1 MQKQVIEG
9 FQLSPQQKHLWL
21 LQQASHNQH
30 YRVECA
36 IYIEG
41 KLNKNILE
49 SALQHVVDKHEIL
62 RTNFCFLDGMKM
74 PLQVIKESRKIKLK
88 YRDISHLNSQE
99 QAEKIERI
107 IEDNGQKY
115 LDFQQSPFGE
125 ISLVILAAEK
135 HLLPICLPA
144 LYADRITLKN
154 LAIAISNAYAACL
167 QGEELSDEPLQY
179 VDIAQWQ
186 NELLEG
192 EEAAVGIS
200 YWRQQELSGF
210 LSLKLPCETR
220 SEKGDFNPQIYRLML
235 PGSSEKIKAI
245 AQKYNTSISA
255 ILLTIWQILL
265 WRLTGNSDITIGVC
279 YDGRT
284 HEELES
290 ALGLFAKYLP
300 LTGHLEANLQF
311 SQVVQQIEASIG
323 EASQWQEYWGKINNK
338 EIVNQPVCFDFEQLP
353 FKVTAADVSFSIEEN
368 YAGLERF
375 KLKLSCIARED
386 SIVADFHYDC
396 NYFKRE
402 SIEELASQYQTL
414 LEDAI
419 EKPEDAIAT
428 LQILKPSDLYQLL
441 VEFNQNQKPQTE
453 TCIHHLFEA
462 QAAETPDHIA
472 VVAEEEQLTYAE
484 LNARAN
490 QLARH
495 LQHLGVKPEV
505 LVGICLER
513 SVNLIVAL
521 LGILKAGGAYLP
533 LDPELPKQRLGFMLE
548 DAGVSVLLTQQKLTA
563 ILPDYSGL
571 QPDEVHLSLCSG
583 TLKAAATQTKPFGY
597 TLLACN
603 PLYATKVV
611 QLDTDWDAIS
621 QESNENLNSETKPE
635 NLAYV
640 IYTSGSTGQP
650 KGVAIEHRQLI
661 NYLNGILEK
670 LDLPASVSFATVST
684 FAADLGNTA
693 IFPALCTGGS
703 LHIISQERAWDA
715 KALAEYFSRHPI
727 DCLKI
732 VPSHLAALL
741 TSSYAAQILP
751 RQRLVLGGEAV
762 RWKLIEQIRKYAPN
776 CRILNHYGP
785 TETTVG
791 VLTFEVENILTSDAQ
806 TVPIGRPIANAEIY
820 LLDRYD
826 RPVPIGVPGELH
838 IGGASVA
845 RGYLNQPELTAEKFK
860 VLDFNLGGTDS
871 DEQSN
876 IADCNPMRYTA
887 RLCSGSINAAATQTS
902 QKAVLTRK
910 AICCNLKSG
919 RLYKT
924 GDLARYMPDGNIEF
938 LGRIDSQ
945 VKIRGF
951 RIEITEIEVVL
962 REHPAIREAVILGRE
977 DEAGNKR
984 LVAYIVFNQNTF
996 ATTNQLR
1003 QFLQEKLPE
1012 YMIPSAFVRLKALPL
1027 SPNGKVDIQ
1036 ALPAPDISRADL
1048 EETFV
1053 APRTPVE
1060 EVLANI
1066 WAQVLG
1072 LKQVGI
1078 HDNFFELGGDSI
1090 FSMQIVARAN
1100 QAGVQLTPKQMFE
1113 YPTIAQLAANARTI
1127 NSPNANLVQ
1136 AEQGLVT
1143 GEVFLTPI
1151 QHWFFEQN
1159 IADVHHWNQTIVL
1172 EVRQSLDLKLLER
1185 VVEHLLQ
1192 HHDALRLRFVQTES
1206 GWQQFLSNTDGEEIP
1221 FSYIDLSALPEI
1233 QQKAAMEA
1241 TASELQAS
1249 LNLSQGPLVRVALFN
1264 LGDRKPNRLLL
1275 TIHHLAVDGV
1285 SWRILLAD
1293 FEIAYQQLSR
1303 GESIKLS
1310 PKTTSFKQWSES
1322 LHQYALSP
1330 QLEREQKYWVSCLYQ
1345 QKTRLP
1351 VDFANVTN
1359 TVASARTLSVNF
1371 SVEETRALLRG
1382 GIEDASLAAL
1392 LQVFSQ
1398 WTGEQMLLVDL
1409 EGHGREEVVEN
1420 VDLSRTVGWFT
1431 TIFPVVLKLGES
1443 TQKEEVL
1450 KAVKEQLR
1458 AIPHRG
1464 IGYGVLR
1471 YLSNAEQLQTLPKAE
1486 VRFNYLGQSDQV
1498 FQNSSLFQL
1507 ATESIGA
1514 ARSLRGNRSYLL
1526 DINAIVVG
1534 GRLQFDWTYSEQ
1546 IHCRDTIENLAL
1558 EFGAVM
1564 RSLILNSPD
1573 AANYTPTDFPKARL
1587 SQTALN
1593 LLLAQIKSQTQNIE
1607 DIYPLSPAQQGILFH
1622 SLYAPKAG
1630 MYFVQMSYV
1639 LHCNL
1644 NVSAF
1649 EQAWQ
1654 QIIDRHAVLRTS
1666 FHWENVERSLQ
1677 VVYRQ
1682 VQLPLEQYD
1691 WRLIPPSEQQQQIEA
1706 FLQADRE
1713 QDFDFSQAPLMRLT
1727 LIRLEDNTYQFVWS
1741 KHHLILDGW
1750 STALILKEVLD
1761 AYTALS
1767 QGQDFL
1773 SVSCRP
1779 YGDYIAWLQQQDLSV
1794 AETFWRQLLKG
1805 FTAPTMLNVG
1815 GNFGDEVKG
1824 NGKQQI
1830 QLSETTTAALYSL
1843 ARKHQLT
1850 LNTLIQGTW
1859 ALLLSRYSGESDVV
1873 FGATVSGRPAELAET
1888 ESMVGLFINTLPV
1901 RVQVDRDQ
1909 FLIPWLRE
1917 IQAQQSEARQ
1927 YEYSPLVE
1935 IQGWSDVP
1943 RGVPLFETL
1952 VIFENYPVHSSL
1964 PQYREIL
1971 GVREIAVVEQTNYP
1985 LTLIVEVDSQVS
1997 LQILSDRTRF
2007 DSATIT
2013 RILGHFQTLLE
2024 GTSVDPDRRLSQ
2036 LPLLTESE
2044 RQQVLFDWNNTK
2056 IDYPHL
2062 CLHQLFEAQV
2072 ERTPDAVAV
2081 VFEDQQLTY
2090 SQLNEKANLLA
2101 HHLIKLGVKPNS
2113 LVGICVERSLEM
2125 VVGLLGILKAGSAY
2139 VPLDPAYPRSR
2150 IAFMLE
2156 DAQISVLVTQSQ
2168 LIPALPSHHA
2178 IAVCLDT
2185 DSEQINQND
2194 AHNPNITVTPDNL
2207 AYIIY
2212 TSGSTGTPKGVQIFQ
2227 SALVNFLTAM
2237 RQSPGLSEKDILLG
2251 VTTLS
2256 FDIAAL
2262 EIFLPL
2268 IVGARLA
2275 IASRQVA
2282 TDGTELLKQM
2292 QDLGVTVMQATPATW
2307 RLLLAAGWQNSPGL
2321 KILCGGEALDTK
2333 LANELLL
2340 RGEQVWNLY
2349 GPTETTIWSVID
2361 RVSSSDSVISIG
2373 RPIGNTQIYIL
2384 DPDLKLVPVGVIG
2397 ELYIGGAGVAKGYLN
2412 RPELTAE
2419 RFISHPF
2426 EVGDSRVYKTGDLA
2440 RYLPDGRI
2448 EYLGRSDFQV
2458 KLRGRRIELLEIEAK
2473 INTHPEVGESVVVLR
2488 EDDPGNQRLVA
2499 YIVSKSLNLKAGEL
2513 RRYLEE
2519 LLPNYM
2525 VPNLFVMLEALPLT
2539 PNGKVDRRSLP
2550 APETS
2555 RPELEKLFAPPR
2567 TAVEEEIAKIWAE
2580 ILNIEQV
2587 GIHDNF
2593 FDLGGHS
2600 LLATQAI
2607 SRLRAA
2613 FNVELPLRQL
2623 FESPTVAELAV
2634 AIAQNLIDQADDEM
2648 LTQML
2653 AELEQVSDQEI
2664 HQVNQ

>member
-21 LQQASHNQH
+21 LQQASNNQH
-30 YRVECA
+30 YRVGCA

-41 KLNKNILE
+41 KLNKNIWE
-49 SALQHVVDKHEIL
+49 SALQHVVDRHEIF
-62 RTNFCFLDGMKM
+62 RTIFGFLDGMTM
-74 PLQVIKESRKIKLK
+74 PLQVINESIKVAFK
-88 YRDISHLNSQE
+88 YHDISHLNSQD
-99 QAEKIERI
+99 QTDKIDEI
-107 IEDNGQKY
+107 IQDNRQKY
-115 LDFQQSPFGE
+115 WDFQQIPFWE
-125 ISLVILAAEK
+125 ISLVILSAEK

-154 LAIAISNAYAACL
+154 LAIAISRAYAAGL
-167 QGEELSDEPLQY
+167 QGEDLSDEPLQY

-186 NELLEG
+186 NELFEG
-192 EEAAVGIS
+192 EQATVGTS
-200 YWRQQELSGF
+200 YWRQPELSGF
-210 LSLKLPCETR
+210 LNLKLPYEN
-220 SEKGDFNPQIYRLML
+220 SWVKGDFKPQVYRLTL
-235 PGSSEKIKAI
+235 PVNSGKIKAI

-265 WRLTGNSDITIGVC
+265 WRITGNSDITIGVC

-311 SQVVQQIEASIG
+311 SQVVQQIEASMG
-323 EASQWQEYWGKINNK
+323 EASQWQEYFAWSEVMQKHRVKITNTDANNK
-338 EIVNQPVCFDFEQLP
+338 EIVNHPVCFDFEQLP
-353 FKVTAADVSFSIEEN
+353 FKVSAADVSFSIEES
-368 YAGLERF
+368 YACLERF
-375 KLKLSCIARED
+375 KIKLSCISRED
-386 SIVADFHYDC
+386 GIVAEFHYDS
-396 NYFKRE
+396 NYFKPE

-414 LEDAI
+414 LENAI
-419 EKPEDAIAT
+419 EKPESAIAT

-453 TCIHHLFEA
+453 SCIHHLFEA
-462 QAAETPDHIA
+462 QAAETPDNIA

-484 LNARAN
+484 LNARSN

-513 SVNLIVAL
+513 SLNLIVAL

-571 QPDEVHLSLCSG
+571 QPDEVHLRLCSG
-583 TLKAAATQTKPFGY
+583 TLKGAATQTKPFGC
-597 TLLACN
+597 TLLAGN
-603 PLYATKVV
+603 PLYATQVV

-661 NYLNGILEK
+661 NYLNGILER
-670 LDLPASVSFATVST
+670 LDLPAGVSFATVST

-715 KALAEYFSRHPI
+715 KALAEYCRRHPI

-762 RWKLIEQIRKYAPN
+762 RWKLIEPIRKYAPN

-806 TVPIGRPIANAEIY
+806 TVPIGRPIANAQIY
-820 LLDRYD
+820 LLDRYNQ
-826 RPVPIGVPGELH
+826 PVPIGVPGELH

-871 DEQSN
+871 DEQPN
-876 IADCNPMRYTA
+876 IADCNPMRYTES
-887 RLCSGSINAAATQTS
+887 LCSGTLKGAATQTS

-938 LGRIDSQ
+938 LGRIDRQ

-984 LVAYIVFNQNTF
+984 LVAYIVVNQDTV

-1036 ALPAPDISRADL
+1036 ALPAPDTSRSD

-1113 YPTIAQLAANARTI
+1113 YPTIAQLAANARTTT
-1127 NSPNANLVQ
+1127 SPNATVVQ

-1143 GEVFLTPI
+1143 GEVSLTPI

-1159 IADVHHWNQTIVL
+1159 LPDVHHWNQTIVL
-1172 EVRQSLDLKLLER
+1172 EVRQPLDPNLLER

-1221 FSYIDLSALPEI
+1221 FSYIDLSALPET

-1264 LGDRKPNRLLL
+1264 LGDRQPNRLLL
-1275 TIHHLAVDGV
+1275 TIHQAVDGV
-1285 SWRILLAD
+1285 YWRILLED
-1293 FEIAYQQLSR
+1293 FESAYQQLCR
-1303 GESIKLS
+1303 GETIKLS

-1322 LHQYALSP
+1322 WQQYALSA
-1330 QLEREQKYWVSCLYQ
+1330 QLEREQKYWVSCSCQ
-1345 QKTRLP
+1345 QKTCLP
-1351 VDFANVTN
+1351 VDFANGTN
-1359 TVASARTLSVNF
+1359 TVASARTVSVNL
-1371 SVEETRALLRG
+1371 SVEETRALLRD

-1392 LQVFSQ
+1392 LQVFAR

-1420 VDLSRTVGWFT
+1420 VNLSRTVGWFT

-1450 KAVKEQLR
+1450 KAIKDQLR

-1507 ATESIGA
+1507 ASESIGA

-1526 DINAIVVG
+1526 DINAIVVA
-1534 GRLQFDWTYSEQ
+1534 GRLQFDWTYSDQ
-1546 IHCRDTIENLAL
+1546 IHCRDPIENLAL
-1558 EFGAVM
+1558 EFVAVM

-1593 LLLAQIKSQTQNIE
+1593 LLLTQIKSQPQNIE

-1666 FHWENVERSLQ
+1666 FHWENLERSLQ
-1677 VVYRQ
+1677 IVYRQ

-1691 WRLIPPSEQQQQIEA
+1691 WRLIAPREQQQQIEA

-1773 SVSCRP
+1773 SVCCRP

-1805 FTAPTMLNVG
+1805 FTAPTMLNR
-1815 GNFGDEVKG
+1815 
-1824 NGKQQI
+1824 I
-1830 QLSETTTAALYSL
+1830 
-1843 ARKHQLT
+1843 
-1850 LNTLIQGTW
+1850 
-1859 ALLLSRYSGESDVV
+1859 
-1873 FGATVSGRPAELAET
+1873 
-1888 ESMVGLFINTLPV
+1888 
-1901 RVQVDRDQ
+1901 VQK
-1909 FLIPWLRE
+1909 
-1917 IQAQQSEARQ
+1917 
-1927 YEYSPLVE
+1927 
-1935 IQGWSDVP
+1935 
-1943 RGVPLFETL
+1943 T
-1952 VIFENYPVHSSL
+1952 
-1964 PQYREIL
+1964 
-1971 GVREIAVVEQTNYP
+1971 
-1985 LTLIVEVDSQVS
+1985 
-1997 LQILSDRTRF
+1997 
-2007 DSATIT
+2007 
-2013 RILGHFQTLLE
+2013 
-2024 GTSVDPDRRLSQ
+2024 
-2036 LPLLTESE
+2036 
-2044 RQQVLFDWNNTK
+2044 
-2056 IDYPHL
+2056 
-2062 CLHQLFEAQV
+2062 
-2072 ERTPDAVAV
+2072 
-2081 VFEDQQLTY
+2081 
-2090 SQLNEKANLLA
+2090 
-2101 HHLIKLGVKPNS
+2101 NS
-2113 LVGICVERSLEM
+2113 LTGET
-2125 VVGLLGILKAGSAY
+2125 
-2139 VPLDPAYPRSR
+2139 P
-2150 IAFMLE
+2150 
-2156 DAQISVLVTQSQ
+2156 
-2168 LIPALPSHHA
+2168 IP
-2178 IAVCLDT
+2178 
-2185 DSEQINQND
+2185 Q
-2194 AHNPNITVTPDNL
+2194 
-2207 AYIIY
+2207 
-2212 TSGSTGTPKGVQIFQ
+2212 
-2227 SALVNFLTAM
+2227 
-2237 RQSPGLSEKDILLG
+2237 
-2251 VTTLS
+2251 
-2256 FDIAAL
+2256 
-2262 EIFLPL
+2262 
-2268 IVGARLA
+2268 
-2275 IASRQVA
+2275 
-2282 TDGTELLKQM
+2282 
-2292 QDLGVTVMQATPATW
+2292 
-2307 RLLLAAGWQNSPGL
+2307 
-2321 KILCGGEALDTK
+2321 
-2333 LANELLL
+2333 
-2340 RGEQVWNLY
+2340 
-2349 GPTETTIWSVID
+2349 
-2361 RVSSSDSVISIG
+2361 
-2373 RPIGNTQIYIL
+2373 
-2384 DPDLKLVPVGVIG
+2384 
-2397 ELYIGGAGVAKGYLN
+2397 
-2412 RPELTAE
+2412 
-2419 RFISHPF
+2419 
-2426 EVGDSRVYKTGDLA
+2426 
-2440 RYLPDGRI
+2440 
-2448 EYLGRSDFQV
+2448 
-2458 KLRGRRIELLEIEAK
+2458 ELLEK
-2473 INTHPEVGESVVVLR
+2473 SNRMVQKTNSLTGET
-2488 EDDPGNQRLVA
+2488 PIPQ
-2499 YIVSKSLNLKAGEL
+2499 
-2513 RRYLEE
+2513 E
-2519 LLPNYM
+2519 LL
-2525 VPNLFVMLEALPLT
+2525 
-2539 PNGKVDRRSLP
+2539 
-2550 APETS
+2550 
-2555 RPELEKLFAPPR
+2555 EKS
-2567 TAVEEEIAKIWAE
+2567 
-2580 ILNIEQV
+2580 N
-2587 GIHDNF
+2587 
-2593 FDLGGHS
+2593 
-2600 LLATQAI
+2600 
-2607 SRLRAA
+2607 
-2613 FNVELPLRQL
+2613 
-2623 FESPTVAELAV
+2623 
-2634 AIAQNLIDQADDEM
+2634 
-2648 LTQML
+2648 
-2653 AELEQVSDQEI
+2653 
-2664 HQVNQ
+2664 

>member
-1 MQKQVIEG
+1 MQKRVIEG

-21 LQQASHNQH
+21 LQQASYNQH
-30 YRVECA
+30 YRVGCA

-41 KLNKNILE
+41 KLKKNIWE
-49 SALQHVVDKHEIL
+49 SALQHVVDRYEIF
-62 RTNFCFLDGMKM
+62 RTIFCFLDGMTM
-74 PLQVIKESRKIKLK
+74 PLQVINESSKVAFN

-99 QAEKIERI
+99 QSEKIEEI
-107 IEDNGQKY
+107 IEDNRRKY
-115 LDFQQSPFGE
+115 FDFQQSPFGE
-125 ISLVILAAEK
+125 ISLVILSAEK

-144 LYADRITLKN
+144 LYADRVTLKN

-167 QGEELSDEPLQY
+167 QGEDLSDEPLQY
-179 VDIAQWQ
+179 VDIAEWQ
-186 NELLEG
+186 NELFEG
-192 EEAAVGIS
+192 ESAAVGTS

-210 LSLKLPCETR
+210 FNLKLPYENR
-220 SEKGDFNPQIYRLML
+220 LEKGNFNPQVYRLNL
-235 PGSSEKIKAI
+235 PGSSGKIKAI
-245 AQKYNTSISA
+245 AQKYNSSISA
-255 ILLTIWQILL
+255 IMLTIWQIIL
-265 WRLTGNSDITIGVC
+265 WRITGNSDITIGVC

-311 SQVVQQIEASIG
+311 SQTVQQIEASMR
-323 EASQWQEYWGKINNK
+323 EASQWQEYFAWAEVMQKHRVKINAN
-338 EIVNQPVCFDFEQLP
+338 NNPVCFDFEQLP
-353 FKVTAADVSFSIEEN
+353 FKVSGADVSFSIEES
-368 YAGLERF
+368 YACLERF
-375 KLKLSCIARED
+375 KIKLSCISRED
-386 SIVADFHYDC
+386 GIVADFHYDY
-396 NYFKRE
+396 NYFKPE
-402 SIEELASQYQTL
+402 DIEELAIQYQTL
-414 LEDAI
+414 LENAI
-419 EKPEDAIAT
+419 EKPEEAIAT
-428 LQILKPSDLYQLL
+428 LQILKPGDLYQLL

-453 TCIHHLFEA
+453 SCIHHLFEA
-462 QAAETPDHIA
+462 QVAETPDNIA

-513 SVNLIVAL
+513 SLNLIVAL

-548 DAGVSVLLTQQKLTA
+548 DARVSVLLTQQKLVA
-563 ILPDYSGL
+563 ILPDY
-571 QPDEVHLSLCSG
+571 
-583 TLKAAATQTKPFGY
+583 ATQ
-597 TLLACN
+597 
-603 PLYATKVV
+603 VV

-670 LDLPASVSFATVST
+670 LDLPAGVSFATVST

-715 KALAEYFSRHPI
+715 KAIAEYCRRHPI

-741 TSSYAAQILP
+741 TSSYGEQILP

-806 TVPIGRPIANAEIY
+806 TVPIGRPIANAQIY
-820 LLDRYD
+820 LLDRYGQ
-826 RPVPIGVPGELH
+826 PVPIGVPGELH

-860 VLDFNLGGTDS
+860 VLDFNLGGTNS
-871 DEQSN
+871 DQEDAAGEDAERGRQGRAESFVKPSPRLGVPVSPRPLQEQPN
-876 IADCNPMRYTA
+876 
-887 RLCSGSINAAATQTS
+887 
-902 QKAVLTRK
+902 
-910 AICCNLKSG
+910 NLKSG

-938 LGRIDSQ
+938 LGRIDHQ

-951 RIEITEIEVVL
+951 RIELTEIEVVL

-1012 YMIPSAFVRLKALPL
+1012 YMIPSAFVRLKTLPL

-1036 ALPAPDISRADL
+1036 ALPAPDTSRSD

-1060 EVLANI
+1060 EVLAKI

-1113 YPTIAQLAANARTI
+1113 YPTIAQLAANARTTT
-1127 NSPNANLVQ
+1127 SPNATVVQ
-1136 AEQGLVT
+1136 AEQDLVT
-1143 GEVFLTPI
+1143 GEVSLTPI

-1159 IADVHHWNQTIVL
+1159 LPDVHHWNQTIVL
-1172 EVRQSLDLKLLER
+1172 EVRQSLDPKLLER

-1192 HHDALRLRFVQTES
+1192 HHDALRLRFVQIES
-1206 GWQQFLSNTDGEEIP
+1206 GWQQFLSNADGEEIP
-1221 FSYIDLSALPEI
+1221 FSYVDLSALPET

-1241 TASELQAS
+1241 TASQLQAS

-1264 LGDRKPNRLLL
+1264 LGDRKPTRLLL

-1285 SWRILLAD
+1285 SWRILLED

-1303 GESIKLS
+1303 GETIKLS

-1322 LHQYALSP
+1322 LHQYALSA
-1330 QLEREQKYWVSCLYQ
+1330 QLDREQKYWVSCFCQ
-1345 QKTRLP
+1345 QETRLP
-1351 VDFANVTN
+1351 VDLANGIN
-1359 TVASARTLSVNF
+1359 TVASARTVSVNL

-1392 LQVFSQ
+1392 LQVFSR
-1398 WTGEQMLLVDL
+1398 WTGSQMLLVDL
-1409 EGHGREEVVEN
+1409 EGHGREDVVEN

-1443 TQKEEVL
+1443 TRKEEVL

-1464 IGYGVLR
+1464 IGYSVLR

-1507 ATESIGA
+1507 APESIGA
-1514 ARSLRGNRSYLL
+1514 DRSLRGNRSYLL
-1526 DINAIVVG
+1526 DINAIVVA

-1546 IHCRDTIENLAL
+1546 IHSRDRIENLAL
-1558 EFGAVM
+1558 EFVAVM
-1564 RSLILNSPD
+1564 RSLILQSHSPD
-1573 AANYTPTDFPKARL
+1573 AASYTTTDFPKARL

-1593 LLLAQIKSQTQNIE
+1593 LLLTQIKSQPQNIE

-1622 SLYAPKAG
+1622 SLYDPKAG

-1666 FHWENVERSLQ
+1666 FHWENLDRSLQ
-1677 VVYRQ
+1677 IVYRQ

-1691 WRLIPPSEQQQQIEA
+1691 WRLITPSEQQQQIEA

-1727 LIRLEDNTYQFVWS
+1727 LIRLDDNTYQFVWS

-1773 SVSCRP
+1773 SVRCRS

-1805 FTAPTMLNVG
+1805 FTAPTMLNGLLQKTNSLTGETPIPQEIWSNSNVG
-1815 GNFGDEVKG
+1815 GNLGDEVKG

-1830 QLSETTTAALYSL
+1830 QLSETTTTALYSL

-1935 IQGWSDVP
+1935 VHRWSDVP

-1952 VIFENYPVHSSL
+1952 VIFENYPVDSSL

-1985 LTLIVEVDSQVS
+1985 LTLIVEVGSQVS
-1997 LQILSDRTRF
+1997 LQILCDRTRF
-2007 DSATIT
+2007 DSATIS
-2013 RILGHFQTLLE
+2013 RMLGHFQTLLE
-2024 GTSVDPDRRLSQ
+2024 GMMTDLDRRLSQ

-2044 RQQVLFDWNNTK
+2044 RQQVLVDWNNTK

-2072 ERTPDAVAV
+2072 ERTPDSVAV

-2090 SQLNEKANLLA
+2090 SQLNQKANLLA

-2113 LVGICVERSLEM
+2113 LVGICVERSLDM
-2125 VVGLLGILKAGSAY
+2125 VIALLGILKAGSAY
-2139 VPLDPAYPRSR
+2139 VPLDPAYPKSR

-2156 DAQISVLVTQSQ
+2156 DAQVSLLVTQSQ
-2168 LIPALPSHHA
+2168 LVPALPLHNA

-2194 AHNPNITVTPDNL
+2194 AHNPNSTVTPDNL
-2207 AYIIY
+2207 AYVIY
-2212 TSGSTGTPKGVQIFQ
+2212 TSGSTGTPKGVQIPH

-2237 RQSPGLSEKDILLG
+2237 RQSPGLSEKDILLS

-2282 TDGTELLKQM
+2282 TDGTELLKQL

-2321 KILCGGEALDTK
+2321 KILCGGEAIEPK

-2361 RVSSSDSVISIG
+2361 RVSPSDSVISIG
-2373 RPIGNTQIYIL
+2373 RPIANTQIYIL
-2384 DPDLKLVPVGVIG
+2384 DPDLKPVPVGVIG

-2412 RPELTAE
+2412 RPDLTVE

-2448 EYLGRSDFQV
+2448 EYLGRRDFQV

-2473 INTHPEVGESVVVLR
+2473 LNTHPEVGESVVVLR
-2488 EDDPGNQRLVA
+2488 EDEPGNKRLVA
-2499 YIVSKSLNLKAGEL
+2499 YIVSKSVNLKSGEL

-2519 LLPNYM
+2519 LLPDYM
-2525 VPNLFVMLEALPLT
+2525 VPNAFVMLEVLPLT

-2550 APETS
+2550 TPETS

-2580 ILNIEQV
+2580 VLNIEQV

-2634 AIAQNLIDQADDEM
+2634 AIAQNLIEQADDEM

-2653 AELEQVSDQEI
+2653 AELEQLSEQEI